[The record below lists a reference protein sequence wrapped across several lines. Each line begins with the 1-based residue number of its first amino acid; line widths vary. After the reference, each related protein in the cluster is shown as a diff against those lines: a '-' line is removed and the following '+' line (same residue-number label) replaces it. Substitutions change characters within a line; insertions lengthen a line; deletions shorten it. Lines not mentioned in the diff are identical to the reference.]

1 MSIFVGKRIL
11 LGVSGSI
18 AAYKAADLAS
28 RLAQQGAEVRVI
40 LTPAAE
46 RFVTALTFQSVTG
59 QRTFTESD
67 LWGGE
72 AHVLHVGLGHDA
84 DLIVIAPC
92 TANTLGKLAHGQA
105 DNLLTITALAARCPL
120 IIAPAMDGGM
130 WSHPATQANLKI
142 VQERG
147 ALLAGPAEG
156 HLASGMRG
164 PGRML
169 EAAELLGHI
178 RLALGRDG
186 KLGGRRVLV
195 TAGGT
200 QEPLD
205 PVRVLTN
212 RSSGKQGFALAQAAL
227 DAGAQVTLILTPT
240 TSALTPPVGAK
251 VIRVETAR
259 EMLAAVLAEAPHA
272 DALLMAAAVADFTV
286 AHSAT
291 SKLKRREGLPQVKL
305 DLAPD
310 ILAAVAEARANGPGP
325 KVTVGFAAE
334 TRDLL
339 ENAEEKLRSKKLDMI
354 AANDVSAPHAG
365 FGTDTNQVSLLFADG
380 RRQPLPVMNKS
391 EVAEAIIEHIAALLE
406 A

>member
-1 MSIFVGKRIL
+1 
-11 LGVSGSI
+11 
-18 AAYKAADLAS
+18 
-28 RLAQQGAEVRVI
+28 
-40 LTPAAE
+40 
-46 RFVTALTFQSVTG
+46 
-59 QRTFTESD
+59 
-67 LWGGE
+67 
-72 AHVLHVGLGHDA
+72 
-84 DLIVIAPC
+84 
-92 TANTLGKLAHGQA
+92 
-105 DNLLTITALAARCPL
+105 
-120 IIAPAMDGGM
+120 
-130 WSHPATQANLKI
+130 
-142 VQERG
+142 
-147 ALLAGPAEG
+147 
-156 HLASGMRG
+156 
-164 PGRML
+164 ML